1 MATITRGLRADR
13 DDIAGNGGVSAVG
26 PVYVNLTDKAFLRL
40 HHGYG
45 MPVVTQTLTVLGR
58 RPGDDQLAEMHAL
71 LKSGPLARRVRRSVV
86 PFARAR
92 WVPAD
97 DALPLDVAPE
107 PIDAADALT
116 WANEQAQY
124 RLDPDGGF
132 GWRLSAVPTHSGGM
146 VVCLTKSHAVA
157 DGHAGLM
164 AEAGLVDP
172 ALATNAGLDA
182 EIGMWE
188 ELSDGYRRG
197 IDIARQAFTEMRRA
211 ARDPL
216 HRAAVRTALFSRP
229 PEPMPDPKG
238 WHEQSAVVTFDA
250 AQWKSAAERD
260 GGTTNTLY
268 LALTADLLRRCPLID
283 NIPPVLTPAVRILRE
298 RDQPDSNSFTR
309 VPIVVQREW
318 LDAHDLVALRAVSK
332 AAFAAVATVGSG
344 VLSQPRQMPPD
355 LLDVLPDGV
364 VHRLLE
370 TVPITVG
377 MCSNM
382 GVLDSFIA
390 PQLARFEPSL
400 HLKRAV
406 VQGIDVPRTAR
417 QPVALATWLSESG
430 GKIHWALESL
440 KPEMSHTAAELADLA
455 KKVARSWGLHPLHI
469 YTGDTTLTGTA

>member
-1 MATITRGLRADR
+1 MATITRGFRADR
-13 DDIAGNGGVSAVG
+13 DNSTRHGRSASAA

-58 RPGDDQLAEMHAL
+58 RPSDEQLNSMYAQL
-71 LKSGPLARRVRRSVV
+71 RSGPLTRRVHRSTV

-92 WVPAD
+92 WVHAD
-97 DALPLDVAPE
+97 TALPLSVGTD
-107 PIDAADALT
+107 PIDESDALT

-124 RLDPDGGF
+124 RLDPDAGY

-172 ALATNAGLDA
+172 ELVTNGGLDT
-182 EIGMWE
+182 EVGVWN
-188 ELSDGYRRG
+188 ELADGAHRG
-197 IDIARQAFTEMRRA
+197 VAVVRQAFTEMRRA
-211 ARDPL
+211 ARDPR
-216 HRAAVRTALFSRP
+216 HRAAVRAALFSRA
-229 PEPMPDPKG
+229 PEPEPDPRG
-238 WHEQSAVVTFDA
+238 WHEQSVVVTFDA

-298 RDQPDSNSFTR
+298 HDQQDANSFTR
-309 VPIVVQREW
+309 VPVVVQREW
-318 LDAHDLVALRAVSK
+318 LDNRDLIALRAVSK
-332 AAFAAVATVGSG
+332 AAFEAVSTVGSG

-370 TVPITVG
+370 AVPITVG

-390 PQLARFEPSL
+390 PQLARCEPTL
-400 HLKRAV
+400 HMKRAV

-430 GKIHWALESL
+430 GQIHWALESL
-440 KPEMSHTAAELADLA
+440 KPEMAYTAAELADHA
-455 KKVARSWGLHPLHI
+455 KRVARSWGLHPVHV
-469 YTGDTTLTGTA
+469 YTGDTATGTT

>member
-1 MATITRGLRADR
+1 MATITRGFRADR
-13 DDIAGNGGVSAVG
+13 DKTDRYRARPSTS

-45 MPVVTQTLTVLGR
+45 LPVVTQTLTILGR
-58 RPGDDQLAEMHAL
+58 RPGRDELNSMHAL
-71 LKSGPLARRVRRSVV
+71 LQAGPLARRVHRSTA

-97 DALPLDVAPE
+97 TALPLAVDPG
-107 PIDAADALT
+107 PIAETDALT
-116 WANEQAQY
+116 WANDQAQY
-124 RLDPDGGF
+124 PLAPDAGF
-132 GWRLSAVPTHSGGM
+132 GWRLSAVPTTSGGM
-146 VVCLTKSHAVA
+146 IVCLTKSHAVA

-172 ALATNAGLDA
+172 ELATQDGLAA
-182 EIGMWE
+182 EVGLWR
-188 ELSDGYRRG
+188 ELADGAHRG
-197 IDIARQAFTEMRRA
+197 ITVARQAVTELRRA
-211 ARDPL
+211 SHDPG
-216 HRAAVRTALFSRP
+216 HRAALRAALFSRV
-229 PEPMPDPKG
+229 PEPEPDPRG
-238 WHEQSAVVTFDA
+238 WREQSVVLTFDA

-268 LALTADLLRRCPLID
+268 CALTADLLRRCPLID

-298 RDQPDSNSFTR
+298 TDQPDSNSFTR

-318 LDAHDLVALRAVSK
+318 LDNHDLTTLRAVSK

-344 VLSQPRQMPPD
+344 VLSQPRRMPPD

-382 GVLDSFIA
+382 GVLDDFVA
-390 PQLARFEPSL
+390 PQLAEFAPSL
-400 HLKRAV
+400 HMKRAV
-406 VQGIDVPRTAR
+406 VQGIDVPRTER

-430 GKIHWALESL
+430 GTMHWALESL
-440 KPEMSHTAAELADLA
+440 KPEMAHTAAELADLA
-455 KKVARSWGLHPLHI
+455 KKVARSWGLHPTRI
-469 YTGDTTLTGTA
+469 YTGDTNP